1 MKVRFKAK
9 LKDVLLDR
17 DGKAIISLQTDKR
30 LADLIEDHDFYM
42 VEIKEYRNDRSI
54 QQNRM
59 MWALLEIM
67 ARAQGTTSWDCYI
80 DVLER
85 FGARYEFLMVL
96 PQAVPMVKKQFR
108 AIREVE
114 YREYNGVTMTVLKCY
129 YGSSTFDTKEFTMLI
144 EGILDLLAEMD
155 IHPGDTMELQS
166 LILEVENE
174 FSRTVRKINEGS
186 GA

>member
-1 MKVRFKAK
+1 MKARFKAK
-9 LKDVLLDR
+9 IKDVLFDR

-30 LADLIEDHDFYM
+30 ITDLIEDHDFYS

-54 QQNRM
+54 RQNSM

-67 ARAQGTTSWDCYI
+67 ARAQGQTSWDCYI

-96 PQAVPMVKKQFR
+96 PQAVPMVKSQFR
-108 AIREVE
+108 AVKEVE
-114 YREYNGVTMTVLKCY
+114 YREYNGSTMVVLKCY
-129 YGSSTFDTKEFTMLI
+129 YGSSTFDTKEFTTLI

-155 IHPGDTMELQS
+155 IHPGDTVELRSLMMEA
-166 LILEVENE
+166 ENE
-174 FSRTVRKINEGS
+174 FRSDARQTS
-186 GA
+186 Q